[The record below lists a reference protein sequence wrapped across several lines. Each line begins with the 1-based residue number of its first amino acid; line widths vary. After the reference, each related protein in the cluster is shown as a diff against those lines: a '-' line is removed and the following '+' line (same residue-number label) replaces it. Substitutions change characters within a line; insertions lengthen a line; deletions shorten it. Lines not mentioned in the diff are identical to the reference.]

1 MRKFDWNNITAKDPD
16 EFSLPEPGGYIAQ
29 ITAVEDREDKEY
41 ILVEWEFAS
50 GQYKGDN
57 GKTYSRA
64 GFWPAPY
71 YASYKADNIGYFKHF
86 KDAVEASNRG
96 YVFTEDNIQ
105 SLRGKFFG
113 VIVTQEEYQN
123 NQGKIKNSLRAK
135 NCVSIQ
141 DIQTGNFKV
150 PKKKLFS
157 GSAPAPAPAPA
168 PSYASP
174 APDADPFTSDNPFQ
188 DLTEDKS
195 ELPF

>member
-96 YVFTEDNIQ
+96 YTFTEDNIQ

-157 GSAPAPAPAPA
+157 GSAPAPT

-174 APDADPFTSDNPFQ
+174 APAADPFTSANPFQ

>member
-1 MRKFDWNNITAKDPD
+1 MKKFDWNNITAKAPD

-71 YASYKADNIGYFKHF
+71 YASYKGDNIAYFKHF
-86 KDAVEASNRG
+86 KNAVEFSNRG
-96 YVFTEDNIQ
+96 YTFNEDNIQ

-123 NQGKIKNSLRAK
+123 SKGEIKNSLKAK
-135 NCVSIQ
+135 NCVSVQ

-157 GSAPAPAPAPA
+157 GSTPASA

-174 APDADPFTSDNPFQ
+174 APTADPFTSANPFQ
-188 DLTEDKS
+188 DMTQDK
-195 ELPF
+195 EPLPF